1 MGRWRLVLGLVGV
14 GLGLYGVGRLFTSV
28 PWSSLVLVGVWLI
41 LALVIHDGLLSP
53 AVVAVTVLLGRIPPR
68 ARRYWQ
74 AGLIMAALVTV
85 IALPMISQQQRQ
97 PPAKT
102 LLHQDFEVNLMILL
116 AIIAAGSLAGYAVR
130 VVRDRR
136 TSSSRTGWTAP
147 SDPPRPA

>member
-1 MGRWRLVLGLVGV
+1 MGRWRLVLALVGV

-68 ARRYWQ
+68 ARRYLQ
-74 AGLIMAALVTV
+74 FGSIMAVPITV
-85 IALPMISQQQRQ
+85 IALPMIYQQGRQ

-102 LLHQDFEVNLMILL
+102 LLQQHYEVNLMILL
-116 AIIAAGSLAGYAVR
+116 AIIAVGSLAGYAVR
-130 VVRDRR
+130 VTRDRR
-136 TSSSRTGWTAP
+136 TSSSRSGWTAP
-147 SDPPRPA
+147 SDPRQSA